1 MEGYACAAAFMHHN
15 SEMAIFRRFSTI
27 SNQNL
32 LYLQAE
38 LVELEFDL
46 AQLVKEDQKPGHP
59 NRPRYAKD
67 WWYLS
72 HSGRDGDGA
81 QWQKVL
87 EIRAKLKE
95 YRQH

>member
-1 MEGYACAAAFMHHN
+1 MEGYAQTAASMHQN
-15 SEMAIFRRFSTI
+15 SEIAIFRSFGTLSV
-27 SNQNL
+27 QNL

-38 LVELEFDL
+38 LVELEHDL
-46 AQLVKEDQKPGHP
+46 AQLVEQDKRSGHP
-59 NRPRYAKD
+59 NRQHYAKD

-72 HSGRDGDGA
+72 HSEQDGDAA

-95 YRQH
+95 YR